1 MRRNLELF
9 VCLCFAMLLLCSSF
23 FTHTVVADTPLSDQM
38 EVHSWAELKRLY
50 DASQKS
56 NDEFLAEVAALD
68 AECDC
73 RHLYFELTNGNP
85 NWSLRE
91 SFIEYYEQIA
101 EQKVLV
107 PKDTDTIQL
116 KEVFVDSNGLDI
128 ITYSRYYQTKAGSYQ
143 FWTPKEG
150 DYSASFNKYQKEPD
164 DVIKGDG
171 YSVHIWYECSEYGTQ
186 CYSGYYI
193 LDDEETP
200 RFYMKLEN
208 SNNKESVPETCLP
221 WFALFRVTTAE
232 EMLAKEE
239 LADEVL
245 PEAAP
250 SRAWIWVVAG
260 VAGAAI
266 LGTGVVLR
274 KRRKTQAQQSE

>member
-1 MRRNLELF
+1 MRRSLKLF

-56 NDEFLAEVAALD
+56 DDAFLAEVAALD
-68 AECDC
+68 EECDLHSLG
-73 RHLYFELTNGNP
+73 HLYFELTNGNP
-85 NWSLRE
+85 NWSSRE

-101 EQKVLV
+101 DQKVLV

-116 KEVFVDSNGLDI
+116 KEIFVDSNGLDI

-150 DYSASFNKYQKEPD
+150 EYSASFNKYQKEPD

-171 YSVHIWYECSEYGTQ
+171 YSVHVWYECSEYGTQ

-193 LDDEETP
+193 LDGEETP

-208 SNNKESVPETCLP
+208 SNNKKDIPEELIS
-221 WFALFRVTTAE
+221 LFGEFRITSAE
-232 EMLAKEE
+232 EILMEME
-239 LADEVL
+239 
-245 PEAAP
+245 P
-250 SRAWIWVVAG
+250 SRTWIWVASTAVLVAAL
-260 VAGAAI
+260 V
-266 LGTGVVLR
+266 TVVVLR
-274 KRRKTQAQQSE
+274 KKKQKKTEQNV